1 MKPLIRRPLYLILL
15 CAAAA
20 AQTPQQPQPIAPVN
34 TTVVV
39 LGTVTPVATDESAR
53 TVTVFDP
60 QAHPLASEDPEDYLR
75 TDASVD
81 IQQRGA
87 AGVLNDISIRGASF
101 EQTLVLLNGLRI
113 DDAETSHF
121 NLDVP
126 VPLEALGSIDVLHGE
141 GSTQYGSDAIG
152 GVADFETWHPD
163 ADTLRLRLGYG
174 SFGEDQ
180 EGILASFAG
189 KKWSELV
196 SADRDRSEGFTFDR
210 DFRSEDA
217 MTETRFASSLGKSD
231 LLFAG
236 DDREFGANQ
245 FYGDYNSWERIKGWF
260 AAFTQQFNDNT
271 QADIAYRRHTDIFV
285 LLRNDPA
292 AYKNQHIDD
301 SYEGDLR
308 DSRQLFRHG
317 TLLTGFE
324 ETTDEIHSNSLGIH
338 GRNRAAGYA
347 EYEYRVPDRF
357 SVSAG
362 LREEFFG
369 GPESTGFT
377 AVSSPMA
384 IATFWLPH
392 ALKLHAAIGH
402 GFRQPTYVEPQPKAR
417 IRLELRGRPRL
428 VPQPAHQRDPH
439 RLHLAP
445 DRHHRLHPPL
455 RRVPLAGDQP
465 LCSPLQRRRSR
476 VRLAPQPQPEPQ
488 TQLDA
493 PARRASRPQ
502 RPRIRVRLQLPGQQR
517 PPRMGLEY
525 APQHLPAIPPRRP
538 STLPADALRR
548 PRHLSRPRNRP
559 LAPLLA
565 HEQPDEHRLRRDHQ
579 RPDARPR
586 LPWRSRVRLLT
597 QAMSAAQST
606 DPPPAPAV
614 PSPEPRSR
622 DTPHS

>member
-1 MKPLIRRPLYLILL
+1 LILL

-39 LGTVTPVATDESAR
+39 IGNLTPVATDESAR
-53 TVTVFDP
+53 NVTVFDP

-180 EGILASFAG
+180 EGILGSFAG

-217 MTETRFASSLGKSD
+217 MTETRFASSAGKSD

-245 FYGDYNSWERIKGWF
+245 FYGDYNSWERTKGWF
-260 AAFTQQFNDNT
+260 AAFTQQFNQHT
-271 QADIAYRRHTDIFV
+271 QADIAYRRHSDIFV

-324 ETTDEIHSNSLGIH
+324 ETTDEIHSNSLGVH

-347 EYEYRVPDRF
+347 EYEYRVPARF
-357 SVSAG
+357 SLSAG

-384 IATFWLPH
+384 NATFWLPH
-392 ALKLHAAIGH
+392 SLKLHAAVGH
-402 GFRQPTYVEPQPKAR
+402 GFRQPTYVD
-417 IRLELRGRPRL
+417 LYYS
-428 VPQPAHQRDPH
+428 D
-439 RLHLAP
+439 
-445 DRHHRLHPPL
+445 
-455 RRVPLAGDQP
+455 
-465 LCSPLQRRRSR
+465 
-476 VRLAPQPQPEPQ
+476 
-488 TQLDA
+488 
-493 PARRASRPQ
+493 
-502 RPRIRVRLQLPGQQR
+502 
-517 PPRMGLEY
+517 
-525 APQHLPAIPPRRP
+525 P
-538 STLPADALRR
+538 STIGNPNLKPESAWNYEGGLDWYPNAHTSATLTAFTSRQTDTIDYTRISAVYRWQATNLSALHFNGVEAAFDWR
-548 PRHLSRPRNRP
+548 PNLNQSLKLSWTLLQGAQAALNGLQSEYVFNYPVNNGRIAWDWNLSHNIFLQSRLGVLERYQQTPYAVLDISAVRETGRWRPYLRTTNLMNTGYAEITGVQMPGRAFLGGIEFVLSR
-559 LAPLLA
+559 AK
-565 HEQPDEHRLRRDHQ
+565 
-579 RPDARPR
+579 
-586 LPWRSRVRLLT
+586 
-597 QAMSAAQST
+597 
-606 DPPPAPAV
+606 
-614 PSPEPRSR
+614 
-622 DTPHS
+622 